1 MLIGPQSSG
10 KSTIAKVI
18 SFCLWLEKDVLMRR
32 NTDYVSWSFVEKQL
46 LEFHKLKN
54 YLNEGY
60 AIFFVGDAIDFCYTK
75 DMCFAK
81 LKDGFERCKIGKV
94 AYIPAE
100 RNAVTLPNIAS
111 LKMPEYNTRS
121 FIFDWL
127 EVHQKFQKKNAV
139 DLLKLKLKY
148 YYDESSQKDMIV
160 LEDGKEIGL
169 EEASSGLQSVVP
181 LYVYVYYLTHWIYD
195 HQEDIS
201 FEKKDRIEGALSRE
215 YIKMFSKQMNVV
227 MDEEFLNQ
235 AVKEA
240 KLSPG
245 FKKILGT
252 AKTLKKAGN
261 DSLDNLLETVLELEE
276 NISHPHYSNII
287 VEEPELNLFP
297 ETQKDL
303 IYDLLEMINSGRDHL
318 LMTTHSPYL
327 LYALNNC
334 MLGALVQENIPEEE
348 EGLQK
353 MKDSF
358 VKPEDVSVWEI
369 KNGKFFPYKENPNY
383 VLKGSDQCECMFVS
397 SRASSKGW
405 VCLVELK
412 YCLEKNIERNAGD
425 AFKQLYET
433 LNKLVEL
440 NIVDYKSHRIYLN
453 ISIPEHSH
461 RAPFTAFQNTQD
473 DLLEC
478 LYTHKVKVLGYN
490 EVLIL
495 NECFIR
501 PPKEEI

>member
-1 MLIGPQSSG
+1 M
-10 KSTIAKVI
+10 
-18 SFCLWLEKDVLMRR
+18 
-32 NTDYVSWSFVEKQL
+32 N
-46 LEFHKLKN
+46 
-54 YLNEGY
+54 
-60 AIFFVGDAIDFCYTK
+60 
-75 DMCFAK
+75 
-81 LKDGFERCKIGKV
+81 
-94 AYIPAE
+94 
-100 RNAVTLPNIAS
+100 
-111 LKMPEYNTRS
+111 
-121 FIFDWL
+121 
-127 EVHQKFQKKNAV
+127 
-139 DLLKLKLKY
+139 
-148 YYDESSQKDMIV
+148 V

-383 VLKGSDQCECMFVS
+383 TIQDERGLIRNNYFDRIM
-397 SRASSKGW
+397 
-405 VCLVELK
+405 
-412 YCLEKNIERNAGD
+412 KNIMTDFA
-425 AFKQLYET
+425 ALM
-433 LNKLVEL
+433 
-440 NIVDYKSHRIYLN
+440 DYCD
-453 ISIPEHSH
+453 E
-461 RAPFTAFQNTQD
+461 D
-473 DLLEC
+473 
-478 LYTHKVKVLGYN
+478 
-490 EVLIL
+490 
-495 NECFIR
+495 
-501 PPKEEI
+501 

>member
-1 MLIGPQSSG
+1 MPKFIIDKIGPIEHVDFTLNKVNMLIGPQSSG

-287 VEEPELNLFP
+287 MEEPELNLFP

-383 VLKGSDQCECMFVS
+383 TIQDERGLIRNNYFDRIM
-397 SRASSKGW
+397 
-405 VCLVELK
+405 
-412 YCLEKNIERNAGD
+412 KNIMTDFA
-425 AFKQLYET
+425 ALM
-433 LNKLVEL
+433 
-440 NIVDYKSHRIYLN
+440 DYCD
-453 ISIPEHSH
+453 E
-461 RAPFTAFQNTQD
+461 D
-473 DLLEC
+473 
-478 LYTHKVKVLGYN
+478 
-490 EVLIL
+490 
-495 NECFIR
+495 
-501 PPKEEI
+501 

>member
-1 MLIGPQSSG
+1 MPKFIIDKIGPIEHVDFTLNKVNMLIGPQSSG

-252 AKTLKKAGN
+252 AKTL
-261 DSLDNLLETVLELEE
+261 
-276 NISHPHYSNII
+276 
-287 VEEPELNLFP
+287 
-297 ETQKDL
+297 
-303 IYDLLEMINSGRDHL
+303 
-318 LMTTHSPYL
+318 
-327 LYALNNC
+327 NC

-383 VLKGSDQCECMFVS
+383 TIQDERGLIRNNYFDRIM
-397 SRASSKGW
+397 
-405 VCLVELK
+405 
-412 YCLEKNIERNAGD
+412 KNIMTDFA
-425 AFKQLYET
+425 ALM
-433 LNKLVEL
+433 
-440 NIVDYKSHRIYLN
+440 DYCD
-453 ISIPEHSH
+453 E
-461 RAPFTAFQNTQD
+461 D
-473 DLLEC
+473 
-478 LYTHKVKVLGYN
+478 
-490 EVLIL
+490 
-495 NECFIR
+495 
-501 PPKEEI
+501 